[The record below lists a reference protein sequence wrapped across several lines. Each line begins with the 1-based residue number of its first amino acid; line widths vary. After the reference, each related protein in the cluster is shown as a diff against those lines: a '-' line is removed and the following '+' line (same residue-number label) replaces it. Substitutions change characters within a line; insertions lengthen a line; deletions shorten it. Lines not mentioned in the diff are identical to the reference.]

1 MLQLS
6 SSYFKP
12 HFDSVDAR
20 LKNIMERKQLITSK
34 ITKLW
39 AFHAISVFLTGI
51 GLPKNG
57 LQKPRG
63 SDWF

>member
-6 SSYFKP
+6 LSYFKP
-12 HFDSVDAR
+12 HFDSVYAR
-20 LKNIMERKQLITSK
+20 LKNIMERKQLITS